1 MQSAVEDA
9 ICALSEKLH
18 ANIVVTDKLPPGVDA
33 AIVTPAAPSME
44 FMAQVQKADTPLTE
58 GEKDVV
64 MDGMKKYIGELID
77 RAYPPTGNVTLSEK
91 DFEAAKAAAIA
102 KTAEKYPVEAKRV
115 FPPEY
120 LPAPTATDA
129 NGTHTLDVAILKPK
143 PLNRSAVE
151 SARKQN
157 GDNAKKTAA
166 ALGLSFADFVKQL
179 PTLGY
184 VIVKGGKLQ
193 ST

>member
-1 MQSAVEDA
+1 MGGSPAPLVGWKVDRVEAPEATVQSAVEDA

-33 AIVTPAAPSME
+33 AIVTPAAKVTE
-44 FMAQVQKADTPLTE
+44 IVLTE
-58 GEKDVV
+58 QQ
-64 MDGMKKYIGELID
+64 
-77 RAYPPTGNVTLSEK
+77 SEVIANAV
-91 DFEAAKAAAIA
+91 AA
-102 KTAEKYPVEAKRV
+102 PS
-115 FPPEY
+115 
-120 LPAPTATDA
+120 
-129 NGTHTLDVAILKPK
+129 K